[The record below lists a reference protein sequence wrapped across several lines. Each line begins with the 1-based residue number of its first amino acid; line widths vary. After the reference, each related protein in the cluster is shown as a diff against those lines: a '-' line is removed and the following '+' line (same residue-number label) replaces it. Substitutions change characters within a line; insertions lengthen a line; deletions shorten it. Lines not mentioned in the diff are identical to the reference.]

1 MSNKMLNILVETQE
15 FFEFFLQKYSKDFF
29 LQEPKSGCEAQYAE
43 WREKRELIQE
53 LIIWLET
60 NVFELGNEEEKPNL

>member
-1 MSNKMLNILVETQE
+1 MSNKILNILVETQG

-43 WREKRELIQE
+43 WREKKRTDSGTDYMAGIQC
-53 LIIWLET
+53 
-60 NVFELGNEEEKPNL
+60 V